1 MQDDGTILNFCN
13 HFWGKE
19 ERGVDVLFGR
29 MNEAKNIC
37 EEIRVFY
44 KDWATIE
51 EEYARRLR
59 RLVRGTLGS
68 HEIGT
73 MRESFD
79 TLQKETETIA
89 KQHSNVA
96 LQIRGELE
104 EPLHAFSSDMRTNR
118 KAIQSNLE
126 KLRRI
131 KIAQV
136 NQVQKCKEKI
146 EDKSG
151 KASGQASQLS
161 LFLGKSSEKNNQKV
175 DKSQIMAQNNNDY
188 LLAITVL
195 QETSIKWIR
204 EWKIA
209 CDKFQDLEERR
220 LDFIKSSL
228 WTFSG
233 IISET
238 CISDSKGFF
247 KLFSFII
254 FNQFIL
260 FIRTKGTGQE
270 IPNPPKSKDPY
281 NNGFEDLND
290 PTCSIAQFSRVSDPQ
305 FHSDA
310 IMQRSIF
317 NENSVY
323 LSPKISSFISNSQ
336 PEPSLKT
343 DVNKVPFDGIT
354 QLCKSDSLLDSSNT
368 KRFSPTASA
377 YPHSNETQVAAPLF
391 NYRNHDEKDLSM
403 ASKTKKKDRNS
414 FNIND
419 KRLGYLS
426 SMEETANEINQTG
439 YRSTLSYKNS
449 SIKKN
454 CDTAKSPLFE
464 RLKGMGVVSD
474 SEIESIDPRAN
485 VMLNAGNNLFKI
497 ETDGKKKKLEIHS
510 SEDPI
515 VTALNQFKVSSKM
528 SPKKEPRVSWHDPI
542 DDNNIQNPEIMGRR
556 HYFPS
561 EPQKPPLNIRSSIPV
576 PQKPALSIPNKF
588 VKRDPLSAS
597 PSSIPATKMKHMTQ
611 AYTKQVND
619 IYSTS
624 EKDIYPLQYGT
635 MPMNNNDFCYG
646 HIKENMFSEKEVMS
660 MAKGKNHNTRL
671 GSSENMLLSEASERP
686 YMDYRRVLG
695 ASSPQLEYR
704 TISPENDYPRSG
716 SRSPIAYKST
726 PPGAYHPSRIGRP
739 MEPFQDDRISRPLTL
754 LPATESPDH
763 FYNRVS
769 RRQPPVSS
777 AFDISLDADGNL
789 INKYSRARS
798 ASPCPSSYRAI
809 SRSKYNMHTEHIPY
823 STSIP
828 SGYGDYYNEDTRIFN
843 SPLSH
848 NDKKTYMNNGL
859 APSQYTKDGKRI
871 LFYVRALYDYMAAI
885 PEEISFVKNDVLLVL
900 DMQEDGWWE
909 GEVLN
914 SKNSKRGLFP
924 SNFVQRTTFI
934 S

>member
-1 MQDDGTILNFCN
+1 MHDDGTILNFCN
-13 HFWGKE
+13 HFWGKD

-104 EPLHAFSSDMRTNR
+104 EPLHAFSSDMRANK

-131 KIAQV
+131 KIAQET
-136 NQVQKCKEKI
+136 QVQKCKEKI

-151 KASGQASQLS
+151 KASGQTSQLS

-220 LDFIKSSL
+220 LNFIKSSL

-238 CISDSKGFF
+238 Y
-247 KLFSFII
+247 
-254 FNQFIL
+254 
-260 FIRTKGTGQE
+260 IRTGQE
-270 IPNPPKSKDPY
+270 IPNPPKTKDPR
-281 NNGFEDLND
+281 NTGFEDLND
-290 PTCSIAQFSRVSDPQ
+290 PTCSIAHFSRVSDPQ
-305 FHSDA
+305 LHSDA

-317 NENSVY
+317 NENNVS
-323 LSPKISSFISNSQ
+323 LSPKISSFTSNSQ
-336 PEPSLKT
+336 PEVYSKT
-343 DVNKVPFDGIT
+343 DANKVPFDGIT
-354 QLCKSDSLLDSSNT
+354 QLCKNGSLLDSSNT
-368 KRFSPTASA
+368 KRLSPTTSL
-377 YPHSNETQVAAPLF
+377 YPYNSETQAAAPLF
-391 NYRNHDEKDLSM
+391 DYRNHDEKDSSA
-403 ASKTKKKDRNS
+403 ASKTKKNDRNS

-419 KRLGYLS
+419 KRSGYLS
-426 SMEETANEINQTG
+426 SMEETSNEINQTG
-439 YRSTLSYKNS
+439 YPSVLSYKNP

-454 CDTAKSPLFE
+454 YDTIKSPLFE

-474 SEIESIDPRAN
+474 SEIDSIDPRAN
-485 VMLNAGNNLFKI
+485 TMLNSGNNLYKV
-497 ETDGKKKKLEIHS
+497 ETDEKKKKPEMHS
-510 SEDPI
+510 PQDPI
-515 VTALNQFKVSSKM
+515 VTALKQFKISSKM
-528 SPKKEPRVSWHDPI
+528 SPKKEPRVTWHDPV
-542 DDNNIQNPEIMGRR
+542 DDNNIQNPEIMERR
-556 HYFPS
+556 HCFPV
-561 EPQKPPLNIRSSIPV
+561 EPQKPPSNIRSSIPI
-576 PQKPALSIPNKF
+576 PQKPILSIPNRF
-588 VKRDPLSAS
+588 VKRDPLGAS
-597 PSSIPATKMKHMTQ
+597 PSCIAATKTRHMTQ
-611 AYTKQVND
+611 AYSKQVND

-624 EKDIYPLQYGT
+624 EKDIYSPQYGT

-646 HIKENMFSEKEVMS
+646 HVQENMFSEKEVMP
-660 MAKGKNHNTRL
+660 MGRGKNHNTRL
-671 GSSENMLLSEASERP
+671 CSSENMLLPTASERP

-695 ASSPQLEYR
+695 TSSAQPEYR
-704 TISPENDYPRSG
+704 TISPENDYSRSG
-716 SRSPIAYKST
+716 SRSPVAYKSIS
-726 PPGAYHPSRIGRP
+726 PGAYHPSRIGRS
-739 MEPFQDDRISRPLTL
+739 MEPYQDDRISRPLTL
-754 LPATESPDH
+754 RPATESPD
-763 FYNRVS
+763 YLYSRVS
-769 RRQPPVSS
+769 RRQPPISS
-777 AFDISLDADGNL
+777 VFDISLDADGNL

-809 SRSKYNMHTEHIPY
+809 SRSKYNMHTENIPY

-828 SGYGDYYNEDTRIFN
+828 GGYRDYYDEDTRIFN
-843 SPLSH
+843 TPLSH
-848 NDKKTYMNNGL
+848 DDRKAYMNNGL
-859 APSQYTKDGKRI
+859 SPQYTEDGRRI
-871 LFYVRALYDYMAAI
+871 LFYVRALYDYMATI
-885 PEEISFVKNDVLLVL
+885 PEEISFVKNDILLVL

-909 GEVLN
+909 VILCNALHLFHKYYYNWLLHPLKGFCTLN
-914 SKNSKRGLFP
+914 KS
-924 SNFVQRTTFI
+924 FI
-934 S
+934 SMRYEMALFLDQRN